1 MERSETQPKLLSLV
15 QHALQERDDTNGM
28 KEASPVV
35 AELPFSSVYKL
46 MATIHEPLAKID
58 GAEYDGKY
66 VVYAKGVPDRMVQM
80 CSTQAKGGMMGEAD
94 KEPIN
99 KEYWMNQVSIL
110 SSYGL
115 CVLAL
120 CRAEVNKDE
129 VKEGEQ
135 LKAEFLKGRGQWL
148 TMIGL
153 CAIMNPPH
161 PESFTLVT

>member
-1 MERSETQPKLLSLV
+1 
-15 QHALQERDDTNGM
+15 
-28 KEASPVV
+28 
-35 AELPFSSVYKL
+35 
-46 MATIHEPLAKID
+46 MATIHDPLAEID

-66 VVYAKGVPDRMVQM
+66 VVYTKGVPDRMVQM
-80 CSTQAKGGMMGEAD
+80 CSTQAKGGMMGEAN

-135 LKAEFLKGRGQWL
+135 LKAEFVKGRGQWL
-148 TMIGL
+148 KMIGL
-153 CAIMNPPH
+153 CAIMDPPH